1 MSREMKDSGVEWI
14 GEIPKNWNVQRVKN
28 AFVRKKA
35 EAHQEN
41 PVVLSL
47 ARAGVKVRDLSKN
60 EGQIAES
67 YYNYNLVEFGDL
79 LLNPMDLYSGANC
92 SISMVE
98 GVISPAYINLRAKSG
113 YSSRFY
119 DYYFKTQY
127 WSMAMFAHGKGVSF
141 ENRWTL
147 GIEELFNYKIP
158 VPLENEQDKIADF
171 LDGQCE
177 KINLAIEKAKVS
189 IEEYRNLK
197 QSFITQIVTKGIN
210 ENDTMKESG
219 IEWIG
224 KIPASWKV
232 TQLRHCASIRS
243 GITLGKTYSKDT
255 ELVEMPYL
263 RVANVQDGYV
273 DTNDIAVLQVS
284 KDEIEKYSLSAGEV
298 LMTEGGDRDKLGRG
312 CVWDGRITPCLHQNH
327 IFAVKVKEKL
337 LNPHYLE
344 YLTASSVGR
353 TYFDVTAVKTT
364 NLACT
369 SSSKVLA
376 FTIPLPSIDEQ
387 NEIVDYLK
395 EKCGCIENVIFKK
408 EQFISELENYK
419 KSLIYEY
426 VTGKK
431 EAAAK
436 LRREMEETAKASR
449 EYKAQMD
456 AQRQKVVEKAQAEAR
471 AILDE
476 ARDTAD
482 QVFKELNEMRRR
494 QRKEEDWQRINDE
507 RAGLRHRLNEAEGK
521 LGQRP
526 EAPVPP
532 PTRPA
537 QKGDTVELVKMG
549 TQATV
554 LSVNKDGSLQ
564 LQAGILKITAK
575 QDEVRV
581 VEGESIKAAK
591 KVVARAEHKLRSLGA
606 SPEIDLRGMMT
617 DEAIGA
623 LDLFLDNAVLGKL
636 NEVRIIH
643 GKGTGAVRKAVREH
657 LKRSRYVKSFRPGRY
672 GEGEDGVTIAEL
684 R

>member
-1 MSREMKDSGVEWI
+1 MNWNWKFRAVWMLCLGVNDMSREMKDSGVEWI
-14 GEIPKNWNVQRVKN
+14 GEMPEEWKIERLQW
-28 AFVRKKA
+28 
-35 EAHQEN
+35 HLQEINKPNN
-41 PVVLSL
+41 PVKTEYILSL
-47 ARAGVKVRDLSKN
+47 NNKT
-60 EGQIAES
+60 
-67 YYNYNLVEFGDL
+67 
-79 LLNPMDLYSGANC
+79 
-92 SISMVE
+92 
-98 GVISPAYINLRAKSG
+98 GVIPYEERDNMGNKAKEDYSQYKIAYPDTLVMNSMNVIIGSVGISHYYGCISPVYYVFKASDKTELRYINYVFKIERFQKELRKYANGILEIRLRISVH
-113 YSSRFY
+113 
-119 DYYFKTQY
+119 D
-127 WSMAMFAHGKGVSF
+127 
-141 ENRWTL
+141 TL
-147 GIEELFNYKIP
+147 RRLIPIPSYEE
-158 VPLENEQDKIADF
+158 QCKIADF

-177 KINLAIEKAKVS
+177 KINLAIGKAKVS

-431 EAAAK
+431 E
-436 LRREMEETAKASR
+436 
-449 EYKAQMD
+449 
-456 AQRQKVVEKAQAEAR
+456 V
-471 AILDE
+471 
-476 ARDTAD
+476 
-482 QVFKELNEMRRR
+482 
-494 QRKEEDWQRINDE
+494 
-507 RAGLRHRLNEAEGK
+507 
-521 LGQRP
+521 P
-526 EAPVPP
+526 E
-532 PTRPA
+532 
-537 QKGDTVELVKMG
+537 
-549 TQATV
+549 
-554 LSVNKDGSLQ
+554 S
-564 LQAGILKITAK
+564 
-575 QDEVRV
+575 
-581 VEGESIKAAK
+581 
-591 KVVARAEHKLRSLGA
+591 
-606 SPEIDLRGMMT
+606 
-617 DEAIGA
+617 
-623 LDLFLDNAVLGKL
+623 
-636 NEVRIIH
+636 
-643 GKGTGAVRKAVREH
+643 
-657 LKRSRYVKSFRPGRY
+657 
-672 GEGEDGVTIAEL
+672 
-684 R
+684 